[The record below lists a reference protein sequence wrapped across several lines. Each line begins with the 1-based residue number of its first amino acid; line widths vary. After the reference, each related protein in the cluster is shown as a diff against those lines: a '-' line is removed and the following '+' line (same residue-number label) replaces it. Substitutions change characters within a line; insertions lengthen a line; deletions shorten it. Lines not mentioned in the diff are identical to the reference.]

1 MRTMAGQ
8 TNERAFS
15 PPAKCDICTARF
27 RALCSTLTGEQLER
41 LSGMGRRRTVPPNHY
56 IFRDGDEAQYFAS
69 ILSGVV
75 KLVKT
80 TADGEQHIMGLM
92 YSQDF
97 LGHTLSKHH
106 RFSAAAATEV
116 ELCTFPRAPFSRLLA
131 DYPPIERW
139 LFDFTVRELDHC
151 RDWTL
156 TLGRKCSYERVASL
170 LMMIA
175 RRARYTGSTPLPPN
189 YAQFELPLTRS
200 ELADYLGMTL
210 ETVSRM
216 VGKLKRKGLIELRST
231 REVIVPDI
239 EALAAVANIDYWVT
253 ENGRQAGEPQG

>member
-1 MRTMAGQ
+1 MRTIASQ
-8 TNERAFS
+8 ANERAFS

-92 YSQDF
+92 IPPEDF
-97 LGHTLSKHH
+97 GHTLSKHH

-116 ELCTFPRAPFSRLLA
+116 ELCTFPRAPFSL
-131 DYPPIERW
+131 
-139 LFDFTVRELDHC
+139 
-151 RDWTL
+151 
-156 TLGRKCSYERVASL
+156 LGRLSADRTVAL
-170 LMMIA
+170 RLH
-175 RRARYTGSTPLPPN
+175 RPRARSLPRLDAHAWP
-189 YAQFELPLTRS
+189 EMLL
-200 ELADYLGMTL
+200 
-210 ETVSRM
+210 
-216 VGKLKRKGLIELRST
+216 
-231 REVIVPDI
+231 
-239 EALAAVANIDYWVT
+239 
-253 ENGRQAGEPQG
+253 